1 MQRLLLAAVCVFA
14 LACSDSTGPESV
26 LGTYSL
32 RTVNGQPLPWVYDRF
47 AYDQSEIVS
56 EWIRLDGGGH
66 AFQSL
71 TEHSLSRGTITMT
84 FSYKWSISG
93 STIVFTDSLSG
104 SDTPATISGGTI
116 THTAEM
122 TTTKGDGTITTTSN
136 VYVYKKE

>member
-1 MQRLLLAAVCVFA
+1 
-14 LACSDSTGPESV
+14 
-26 LGTYSL
+26 
-32 RTVNGQPLPWVYDRF
+32 
-47 AYDQSEIVS
+47 
-56 EWIRLDGGGH
+56 
-66 AFQSL
+66 
-71 TEHSLSRGTITMT
+71 MT